1 MTDDHSTAANMEED
15 AENIGLFS
23 LDPGLESYKD
33 HFRYR
38 IRRYVDQRKLIDKH
52 ESNLEEFA
60 QGYLKFGFNR
70 DEGCIVYREWAPTA
84 E

>member
-1 MTDDHSTAANMEED
+1 MTDDHSTSANMED

-38 IRRYVDQRKLIDKH
+38 IRRYVDQKKLNDKH
-52 ESNLEEFA
+52 ESSLEEFA
-60 QGYLKFGFNR
+60 QGNDG
-70 DEGCIVYREWAPTA
+70 IVVKEFAGWDFVVGK
-84 E
+84 